1 MLPGFGAKAP
11 LEGRPKL
18 AAWWTKVQ
26 TRPSVAKVRAQD
38 AALSAAHEK
47 AAKG

>member
-1 MLPGFGAKAP
+1 LPGFGAKAP

-26 TRPSVAKVRAQD
+26 TRPSVKKGLDEMAV
-38 AALSAAHEK
+38 ALK
-47 AAKG
+47 AMMGGGR